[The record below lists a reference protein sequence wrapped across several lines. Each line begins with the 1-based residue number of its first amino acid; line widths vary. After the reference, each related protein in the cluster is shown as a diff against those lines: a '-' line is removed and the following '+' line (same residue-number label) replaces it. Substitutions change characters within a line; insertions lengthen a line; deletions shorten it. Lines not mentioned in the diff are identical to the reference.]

1 MKTPYQVLK
10 TLSRTPEEHPPER
23 ERERNEAGQGP
34 MTQTHGSENKQLR
47 GIASGVRSL
56 FLVGSH
62 GKQTVLIKSPLLV
75 RT

>member
-1 MKTPYQVLK
+1 MKTIQISSQREVEGSKDTNTTK
-10 TLSRTPEEHPPER
+10 T
-23 ERERNEAGQGP
+23 
-34 MTQTHGSENKQLR
+34 KQLR

-56 FLVGSH
+56 FLVGLH